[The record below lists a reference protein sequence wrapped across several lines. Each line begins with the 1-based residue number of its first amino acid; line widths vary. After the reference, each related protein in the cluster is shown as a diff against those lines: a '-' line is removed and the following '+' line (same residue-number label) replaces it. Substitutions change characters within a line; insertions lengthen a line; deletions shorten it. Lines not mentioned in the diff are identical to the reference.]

1 MEIGLMINF
10 ALSCYVHSTGHQGV
24 MLHQTMKVLHLAQ
37 LHLVSSLFYLHIIVL
52 SYLTIS
58 DGSYLISGL
67 LVDYILKR
75 SQSVTTWRLSGVS
88 AISKRTLTLEQ
99 FDTKN

>member
-1 MEIGLMINF
+1 MINF
-10 ALSCYVHSTGHQGV
+10 ALSCYAHSTGHQGV

-67 LVDYILKR
+67 LED
-75 SQSVTTWRLSGVS
+75 S
-88 AISKRTLTLEQ
+88 
-99 FDTKN
+99 